1 MNDLLVC
8 IPDSFLEQKDS
19 VLDRTQGQPS
29 KAWPKVL
36 FIVGYLSRKVLQEE
50 NQKKRAGFIPIHSGD
65 MQKLLGE
72 QPVKNVITPLIQ
84 EGVIEV
90 QKGKGLRSDKPTY
103 IAGQRSISYRLVK
116 RYRTELLESK
126 YSIKTI
132 SEPFQSRRFFKWLQA
147 HSKKAYK
154 YFPSLEELLLR
165 LDLLEVDREGLEGY
179 MEELELAGVYKG
191 KTLDLKQH
199 EYLTKQIESFCSYIS
214 KNQESRFAKLSK
226 GRIHNTLTNIPKLFR
241 EYIYTKNDG
250 SSLEEVDMH
259 SAQMVFLCK
268 ALLLYYQL
276 GLKPETITD
285 LKLHIGDAVDLFH
298 PTCALPSDI
307 LPFINAVVNH
317 DIYSFI
323 TDDMLSG
330 SYSIENSSGYR
341 LEKSQRDKMKTRAFE
356 RVFFTN
362 NPNHP
367 SEASGPRKKMYKEY
381 PSVMEFVH
389 HYNESAL
396 SKKRSRGLAILLQEM
411 EGWFFNQELIPAFL
425 EAFPDEGL
433 FLVYD
438 ALYVPNNI
446 HDEVIELADSVC
458 EKYFGCKGLF

>member
-8 IPDSFLEQKDS
+8 IPDSFLEQKES
-19 VLDRTQGQPS
+19 VLDRTQGLPS

-50 NQKKRAGFIPIHSGD
+50 HQKKRAGFIPLHSGD

-147 HSKKAYK
+147 HSIKAYK
-154 YFPSLEELLLR
+154 HFPSLEELLRR

-214 KNQESRFAKLSK
+214 NNKERRLAKLSK

-259 SAQMVFLCK
+259 SAQMVFYARHC
-268 ALLLYYQL
+268 
-276 GLKPETITD
+276 
-285 LKLHIGDAVDLFH
+285 F
-298 PTCALPSDI
+298 
-307 LPFINAVVNH
+307 
-317 DIYSFI
+317 FI
-323 TDDMLSG
+323 TS
-330 SYSIENSSGYR
+330 
-341 LEKSQRDKMKTRAFE
+341 
-356 RVFFTN
+356 
-362 NPNHP
+362 
-367 SEASGPRKKMYKEY
+367 
-381 PSVMEFVH
+381 
-389 HYNESAL
+389 
-396 SKKRSRGLAILLQEM
+396 
-411 EGWFFNQELIPAFL
+411 
-425 EAFPDEGL
+425 
-433 FLVYD
+433 
-438 ALYVPNNI
+438 
-446 HDEVIELADSVC
+446 
-458 EKYFGCKGLF
+458 